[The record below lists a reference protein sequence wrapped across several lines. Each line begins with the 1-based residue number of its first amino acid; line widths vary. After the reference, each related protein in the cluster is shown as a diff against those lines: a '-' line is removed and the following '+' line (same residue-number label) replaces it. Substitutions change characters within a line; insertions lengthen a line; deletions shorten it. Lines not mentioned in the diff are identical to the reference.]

1 MRRFSTGILALA
13 LLSTWASSV
22 NATGIDAPEISRS
35 RGVKGSVVV
44 LWPRIIPADG
54 GSETNQL
61 ARGVQDR
68 LVALVRATFPGREID
83 VRPAPER
90 VCPMGGCE
98 GAAVGALL
106 LRRGDGCAVVAL
118 VSQPGTVPMSLV
130 PWAGDV
136 RLRATRIPFRQHP
149 ENWVTVTDFAPCDQT
164 LAGLE
169 ANEAVLIEAI
179 RKLDR

>member
-1 MRRFSTGILALA
+1 MRRFSTGILMMALF
-13 LLSTWASSV
+13 STLASSV
-22 NATGIDAPEISRS
+22 SATGIDAPEISRS
-35 RGVKGSVVV
+35 RGARGGVVV
-44 LWPRIIPADG
+44 LWPRIIPSDG

-61 ARGVQDR
+61 ARGVQER

-106 LRRGDGCAVVAL
+106 LRRTDGCAVIAL
-118 VSQPGTVPMSLV
+118 VSQPGAVPMSLI

-149 ENWVTVTDFAPCDQT
+149 ENWVTVTDFAPCEQT

-169 ANEAVLIEAI
+169 TSEAAIIEAI